1 MGLEPLDAKVAG
13 IQLARPGDRRARLR
27 RDRRGIRR
35 GARDARQAMLI
46 LAHTIKGKGVGYME
60 GVPAW
65 HGSVRLKPEEIRQ
78 ALADLGVPP
87 QRQAEYAFHG

>member
-1 MGLEPLDAKVAG
+1 
-13 IQLARPGDRRARLR
+13 
-27 RDRRGIRR
+27 
-35 GARDARQAMLI
+35 MLI